1 MDLAEPWYHVS
12 VLSNFARAFDKYTG
26 TYSKTLIPESSFPGR
41 FFLLKREE
49 LHIGIDKAGRLL
61 SRLQIPGNRLI
72 VLETV
77 LPPSRLKANTR
88 TGLGQYI
95 DGDHIEVRRVHA
107 LRDGEEGC
115 CELDAMALEDVMAQS
130 LALNGAR
137 FHSFKDLVPRTV
149 SILPVA
155 QACQAKCA
163 FCFSRASVSSDQAA
177 AAPTWSNIQ
186 DWLALARECGA
197 ERAVIT
203 GGGEPTLL
211 KPEDLLR
218 LIQLC
223 RAHFQK
229 VVLITNGHLLT
240 RQDEPATQAHLQ
252 RLHQAGLGVLAVSR
266 HHFDDAANAG
276 IMGLA
281 IPFERIAHAWR
292 SGHDQWPDL
301 RLRLICVLQKGGI
314 DSAEKLLAYLDWSS
328 RLGIEEICFKELYV
342 STSSESVYFDR
353 QANAWS
359 RSHQVPLSLVTSTLM
374 SHGFVVDSRLP
385 WGAPVFKGNWQ
396 GRVLKVAAYTE
407 PSLFWERTHGVARS
421 WNVMADGQCHVSLE
435 DRDSRIEIGQLG

>member
-26 TYSKTLIPESSFPGR
+26 TYSKALIPESSFPGQ

-49 LHIGIDKAGRLL
+49 LHIGIDKASRLL
-61 SRLQIPGNRLI
+61 SRLQILGNRLI
-72 VLETV
+72 VLETA

-95 DGDHIEVRRVHA
+95 DGDQIEIRRVHG
-107 LRDGEEGC
+107 LRSGEEGHGQ
-115 CELDAMALEDVMAQS
+115 LDVMALEDVMAQS

-137 FHSFKDLVPRTV
+137 FHDFKDLIPRTV

-177 AAPTWSNIQ
+177 SAPTWSSIE
-186 DWLALARECGA
+186 DWLALARARGA

-211 KPEDLLR
+211 KADDLLR
-218 LIQLC
+218 LVQLC
-223 RAHFQK
+223 STHFRK

-240 RQDEPATQAHLQ
+240 RQGELATQAHLQ

-266 HHFDDAANAG
+266 HHFDDAVNVG

-292 SGHDQWPDL
+292 SGRDQWPDL

-359 RSHQVPLSLVTSTLM
+359 RSHQVPLSLVTSVLM

-385 WGAPVFKGNWQ
+385 WGAPVFKGSWQ

-435 DRDSRIEIGQLG
+435 DRDSRIEIGQLA